1 MPLEIGNDGF
11 LNLQIH
17 GSSCASRAGDLVLA
31 GTRSSKFH
39 PAGDVDFDPLSAF
52 FYKPCS
58 RLRRGASKTCDPAV
72 SVEIEPESG
81 ILQI

>member
-1 MPLEIGNDGF
+1 MN
-11 LNLQIH
+11 
-17 GSSCASRAGDLVLA
+17 
-31 GTRSSKFH
+31 
-39 PAGDVDFDPLSAF
+39 FDPLSTF
-52 FYKPCS
+52 FYKTCS